1 MYEKINKVIDAN
13 NCSVVWLSHE
23 VRGMKR
29 IIELM
34 FVYFIGVVFVLV
46 LALRVNEIERSSIS
60 NTSMASNSI
69 SVSNYE

>member
-1 MYEKINKVIDAN
+1 
-13 NCSVVWLSHE
+13 
-23 VRGMKR
+23 MKR

-34 FVYFIGVVFVLV
+34 FVYFIGVVFVLA